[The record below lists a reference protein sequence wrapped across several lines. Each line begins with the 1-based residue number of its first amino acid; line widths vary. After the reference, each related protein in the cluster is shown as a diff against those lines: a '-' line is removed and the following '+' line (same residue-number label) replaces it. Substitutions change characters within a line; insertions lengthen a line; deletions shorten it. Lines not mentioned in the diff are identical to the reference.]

1 MKRKLYCL
9 AVSVWDAD
17 DYLNDRNTN
26 PNWTDLYLYATRE
39 EAEKKAAKVD
49 TDNDIYND
57 GTIYTGELD
66 EDEILELTGFDTI
79 DDFNEALAEPY
90 STDAR
95 VKNFGE
101 DEKTEVAR
109 AIMENPT
116 DEDFIECANYDF
128 NKTLD
133 GCILVFWSWER
144 YIGYARKCIE
154 VRRAYSNEDETLLTK
169 QDKVFAAQ
177 CDILMTKEE
186 VENADDL
193 QEAIREKLEDEAW
206 KWTNHSFVEFLIENF

>member
-26 PNWTDLYLYATRE
+26 PNCTDLYLYATRE
-39 EAEKKAAKVD
+39 EAEKKAAEVD
-49 TDNDIYND
+49 TDNDIYNE
-57 GTIYTGELD
+57 GTIYTGELY

-95 VKNFGE
+95 MKNFGE

-116 DEDFIECANYDF
+116 DEDSIECANYDF

-133 GCILVFWSWER
+133 GCILVFWRWER

-177 CDILMTKEE
+177 CDILLTKEE

-206 KWTNHSFVEFLIENF
+206 KWTNRSFVGFLIEKF